1 MLGTTTALLGSVV
14 ASLLAFGVL
23 LEGRWLWVGSP
34 RGTSVIAVAA
44 WLVALVITVSP
55 VAAVG
60 LGALFAAPV
69 SWTAVGTVVVVVTV
83 AADAAVVAGVLVPWG
98 DGAGDQ
104 LTTFAAFGA
113 VAIATSLAVGVSS
126 GSAHP
131 TLSWLSPSAVRPAA
145 VRCRRSGVGSRE
157 PDRDRRG

>member
-34 RGTSVIAVAA
+34 RGTSVIAVAV

-113 VAIATSLAVGVSS
+113 VAIATSLAVGVVAPRLV
-126 GSAHP
+126 GLGAP
-131 TLSWLSPSAVRPAA
+131 DAVLALTLCGTAGCGTVQAL
-145 VRCRRSGVGSRE
+145 RSGLAGTGR
-157 PDRDRRG
+157 